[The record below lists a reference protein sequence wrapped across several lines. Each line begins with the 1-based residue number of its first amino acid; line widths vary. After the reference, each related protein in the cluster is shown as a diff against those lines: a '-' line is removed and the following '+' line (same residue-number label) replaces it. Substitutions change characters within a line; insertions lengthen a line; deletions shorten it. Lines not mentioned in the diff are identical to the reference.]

1 MCGEEQPAGGGTS
14 PAATALPAVPVVPTT
29 TVSCGDLASAVSV
42 LTHPNIMAFR
52 QISHSTPSSPHSSR
66 RRTNSNT
73 MTGTPGHGTGG
84 ELVAGGTSHH
94 HHHRKEG
101 SDPASMTTA
110 TVSRTKCSRR
120 HSEGTVHSVHRISN
134 SSGAAS
140 GAGGAGSSH
149 HHHHGHHGHQHSS
162 LVSSSNPH
170 HSHHSHQDSN
180 HETVTSQSDRNSNSF
195 GSSRESSTSFS
206 MRSNRR
212 KISISSHTG
221 GKIPWCGCW
230 GNGCL

>member
-1 MCGEEQPAGGGTS
+1 M
-14 PAATALPAVPVVPTT
+14 PAAVVSSGPTT
-29 TVSCGDLASAVSV
+29 TVSCGDLTSAAVSV
-42 LTHPNIMAFR
+42 LTHPNIKAFR

-73 MTGTPGHGTGG
+73 MTPGQHTELAAMSSAPPGTT
-84 ELVAGGTSHH
+84 THH

-120 HSEGTVHSVHRISN
+120 HSEGTVHNVHRISN
-134 SSGAAS
+134 SSGGVS
-140 GAGGAGSSH
+140 GGGGGAGSSH
-149 HHHHGHHGHQHSS
+149 HHHHAHHHQHSS

>member
-1 MCGEEQPAGGGTS
+1 M
-14 PAATALPAVPVVPTT
+14 PAAVVSSGPTT
-29 TVSCGDLASAVSV
+29 TVSCGDLTSAAVSV
-42 LTHPNIMAFR
+42 LMHPNIKAFR

-73 MTGTPGHGTGG
+73 MTPGQHTELAAMSSAPPGTT
-84 ELVAGGTSHH
+84 THH

-120 HSEGTVHSVHRISN
+120 HSEGTVHNVHRISN
-134 SSGAAS
+134 SSGGAS
-140 GAGGAGSSH
+140 GGGGAGSSH
-149 HHHHGHHGHQHSS
+149 HHHHVHHHQHSS